1 MIDELY
7 VIIQRWK
14 VVKNFFLKRF
24 SFLGFF
30 CKMEKNQ
37 ELEWAEA
44 QRIEIGVDL
53 VAAAKRQLQFLS
65 AVDRNRFLYEGPS
78 LERAIYR

>member
-1 MIDELY
+1 MGFRCIDL
-7 VIIQRWK
+7 
-14 VVKNFFLKRF
+14 
-24 SFLGFF
+24 F

-37 ELEWAEA
+37 ELEWVEA
-44 QRIEIGVDL
+44 QQIEIGVDL

-65 AVDRNRFLYEGPS
+65 AVERNRFLYESPS